1 MSNCSQNNDSD
12 IVSMRVGDD
21 AGTGGLLTDPCAVKL
36 AKHPDRLGSGLA
48 YSTQHAV
55 QWHTLI
61 FCSEQYSLDCAV
73 AALAELAVVVI
84 TLEGVNLFYKEGSE
98 NRVIVP
104 VRFRSGSPAM
114 RKLIFSGGVDTAP
127 GTPRCLLT

>member
-21 AGTGGLLTDPCAVKL
+21 PGTAGLLTDPCTVKF

-55 QWHTLI
+55 QWHTLN
-61 FCSEQYSLDCAV
+61 FSSEQFSLDCT
-73 AALAELAVVVI
+73 AAGLAELAVVVI
-84 TLEGVNLFYKEGSE
+84 TLEEVNLFYQEGSE
-98 NRVIVP
+98 NKVIVP
-104 VRFRSGSPAM
+104 V
-114 RKLIFSGGVDTAP
+114 
-127 GTPRCLLT
+127 